1 MQDKNSLII
10 GFLQRNL
17 LVVFGTEING
27 VLTVDLKEDLVK
39 DLEVIDKNKLEN
51 QIKVFAANFK
61 LPPCNI
67 ILVLSE
73 AVIFQK
79 DIIGVNQNEID
90 SYIQDFLDN
99 IPVETVSSK
108 LFPIENGVKIIAVNR
123 QLYEVIGKTFQSL
136 GFSVLSIIPEILLDK
151 KIVEEQTGIDT
162 DTTSF
167 LNNMDYI
174 KSNTIWSQTIQ
185 LKSSLPALS
194 VKKEKTSEHTGKRMY
209 VFLATFVFLLF
220 SLIVML
226 LIKL

>member
-51 QIKVFAANFK
+51 Q
-61 LPPCNI
+61 
-67 ILVLSE
+67 
-73 AVIFQK
+73 
-79 DIIGVNQNEID
+79 ID